1 MTFIGIDGGGTKTA
15 GVLVD
20 DEGRTLA
27 RQQAGST
34 NFNAVGPDLARR
46 HLAELIAALL
56 ADGDLAPTMVRGV
69 GLGMSG
75 VGRTEDRARV
85 AGWMDAILPGV
96 PCFVDNDAVIALA
109 AATGGTLYGV
119 VIVSGTGMIVVGI
132 DAAGRRRRAGGWG
145 PLIGEPGGGFAI
157 GAAGLKAVADAADAI
172 SPATA
177 LTAALLHHVQ
187 VASPEGLVAWAYR
200 DVTWAR
206 FAALAPVVVR
216 CAEQGDATAAQILV
230 DAAAALARAAAAVV
244 QGLDLAAQSFPFVL
258 TGGNLQAGPLV
269 TLVTPHLRA
278 IAPAAAIVSPQV
290 EAAVGA
296 ALLARNTII
305 KGI

>member
-15 GVLVD
+15 GVIVD
-20 DEGRTLA
+20 GEGRTLA

-34 NFNAVGPDLARR
+34 NFNAVGPDRARQ

-56 ADGDLAPTMVRGV
+56 ASANLTPMAVHGA

-75 VGRTEDRARV
+75 VGRADDRARV
-85 AGWMDAILPGV
+85 AAWMETILPGV

-132 DAAGRRRRAGGWG
+132 DRSGRRRRAGGWG

-157 GAAGLKAVADAADAI
+157 GAAGLKAVAEAADAI
-172 SPATA
+172 SPPTA
-177 LTAALLHHVQ
+177 LTAALLDHLQ
-187 VASPEGLVAWAYR
+187 VSTPEGLIAWAYR
-200 DVTWAR
+200 EVTWAR
-206 FAALAPVVVR
+206 FAALAPLVVR
-216 CAEQGDATAAQILV
+216 CAEQGDASAAQILV
-230 DAAAALARAAAAVV
+230 DAADALARAAAAVV
-244 QGLDLAAQSFPFVL
+244 HGLELAAQPFPFVL
-258 TGGNLQAGPLV
+258 TGGNLQPGPLA
-269 TLVTPHLRA
+269 TLLMPRLSA
-278 IAPAAAIVSPQV
+278 IAPAARIVAPQV

-296 ALLARNTII
+296 ALLARNTAR
-305 KGI
+305 GT